1 MRRRQFLDTWLIPII
16 TGSLLTVNVG
26 FGHAQIS
33 FPGNAPPKDPSNLNV
48 DVNVNINAGSLKD
61 VKQHYCP
68 DPPRCKDMQKIVGG
82 CEVEPNTLPWQVY
95 MAGLDCGGTILGSKY
110 VMTAAHCFVKCADK
124 CDLKC
129 ICGKKCPEISLD
141 SVRVVVGLHAYKDA
155 RMGEGTERH
164 EISKLHIHPKHRKAH
179 CIKNDHDYAIAELAD
194 PIELKANWAMALY
207 LPKSNEVKFPSNPT
221 FTTSGWGTLKH
232 QGEWQQFCEP
242 EVLNAVKVK
251 WFSDKMCDNP
261 KPEVQ
266 ICAGLKD
273 GGQDACSGDSG
284 GPLAWLD
291 PSSGE
296 VKLIG
301 VVSKG
306 SKCAEPLPK
315 VGHYA
320 EMSGIVDSW
329 EPMREVVMENKKTC
343 DDGYC
348 MTESKL
354 DPLIKEI
361 FFS

>member
-1 MRRRQFLDTWLIPII
+1 MRRRQLLDTWLIPII

-26 FGHAQIS
+26 FGRAQIS
-33 FPGNAPPKDPSNLNV
+33 LPGNAPPKDPSNLNV
-48 DVNVNINAGSLKD
+48 DVNVNVNAGSLLD
-61 VKQHYCP
+61 VKRDDCP
-68 DPPRCKDMQKIVGG
+68 DPPRCKNTQKIVGG
-82 CEVEPNTLPWQVY
+82 CEVEPNTLPWQVLILAELPDGTY
-95 MAGLDCGGTILGSKY
+95 LCGGTILGPKY
-110 VMTAAHCFVKCADK
+110 VMTAAHCFVDCSDYPWECGQKCSEP
-124 CDLKC
+124 LSQP
-129 ICGKKCPEISLD
+129 GK
-141 SVRVVVGLHAYKDA
+141 VVVGLHAKNDA
-155 RMGEGTERH
+155 LNEGTERH
-164 EISKLHIHPKHRKAH
+164 EISKLHSHPKHRKIH
-179 CIKNDHDYAIAELAD
+179 CEPIDYDYSIAELAD

-207 LPKSNEVKFPSNPT
+207 LPKSNEFNFPST
-221 FTTSGWGTLKH
+221 TKFTTSGWGTLVF
-232 QGEWQQFCEP
+232 GEKCPP
-242 EVLNAVKVK
+242 EVLNAVQVE
-251 WFSDKMCDNP
+251 WISDKMCDNP

-266 ICAGLKD
+266 ICAGHEK
-273 GGQDACSGDSG
+273 GGKDACSGDSG

-354 DPLIKEI
+354 DPLIKEK